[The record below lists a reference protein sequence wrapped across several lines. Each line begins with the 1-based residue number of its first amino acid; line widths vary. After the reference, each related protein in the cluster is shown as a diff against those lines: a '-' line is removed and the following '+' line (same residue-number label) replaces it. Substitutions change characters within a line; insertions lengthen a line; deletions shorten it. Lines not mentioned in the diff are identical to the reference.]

1 MCNKIKEQTKKRK
14 NFLQKSSFFFTLVF
28 FVDKKVNQRYQQK
41 SSNMSSSSLAFAT
54 CARAPTPGATPAVH
68 TLSSSASSSRRGG
81 GVGAGARRGGGGKNA
96 AFASVLFSSSH
107 ARHHQQHQ
115 HRMGRR
121 GGENRGS
128 IGRRFRGKMTTMAS
142 LSSSSSSTMQQNPD
156 GFAQID
162 LFSPSKINLFL
173 RIVRRR
179 EDGYH
184 DLASLFHVI
193 DLGDEMSF
201 AKSSSETKDTLV
213 CEDASIPLDES
224 NLVIKA
230 LNLFRAKTGIKQY
243 FWVELKKTVPS
254 GAGLGGGSGN
264 AATALYAANKLC
276 GDVATEEEL
285 LEWSGDIG
293 SDISVFFSTGA
304 AYCTG
309 RGEIVEDV
317 EPPLP
322 LTTKMCLVKPSI
334 GLSTPTIFKAL
345 DLDKRSK
352 AEPLDLLKSL
362 NADGCT
368 YENAINDL
376 ERPAF
381 SKLPE
386 LGELKD
392 KLIDATKEDG
402 AVVFMSGS
410 GSTIVLLGTDTVPK
424 FAMEDD
430 DLFKSKARLI
440 SRKKGEWFVPS
451 NV

>member
-1 MCNKIKEQTKKRK
+1 MI
-14 NFLQKSSFFFTLVF
+14 VG
-28 FVDKKVNQRYQQK
+28 
-41 SSNMSSSSLAFAT
+41 
-54 CARAPTPGATPAVH
+54 RAA
-68 TLSSSASSSRRGG
+68 SSSA
-81 GVGAGARRGGGGKNA
+81 
-96 AFASVLFSSSH
+96 
-107 ARHHQQHQ
+107 
-115 HRMGRR
+115 
-121 GGENRGS
+121 
-128 IGRRFRGKMTTMAS
+128 
-142 LSSSSSSTMQQNPD
+142 TMQKNPE
-156 GFAQID
+156 GFEQMD

-213 CEDASIPLDES
+213 CEDTSIPLDDS

-230 LNLFRAKTGIKQY
+230 LNLFRQKTGIKQY

-293 SDISVFFSTGA
+293 SDISVFLSTGA

-345 DLDKRSK
+345 DLNKRST
-352 AEPLDLLKSL
+352 ADPLDLLKSL
-362 NADGCT
+362 NTDGCT
-368 YENAINDL
+368 YDNAINDL

-392 KLIDATKEDG
+392 KLIDATKDEG
-402 AVVFMSGS
+402 AIVFMSGS

-424 FAMEDD
+424 FAMDD
-430 DLFKSKARLI
+430 EDLFKSKARLI

-451 NV
+451 KV

>member
-1 MCNKIKEQTKKRK
+1 
-14 NFLQKSSFFFTLVF
+14 
-28 FVDKKVNQRYQQK
+28 
-41 SSNMSSSSLAFAT
+41 
-54 CARAPTPGATPAVH
+54 
-68 TLSSSASSSRRGG
+68 
-81 GVGAGARRGGGGKNA
+81 
-96 AFASVLFSSSH
+96 
-107 ARHHQQHQ
+107 
-115 HRMGRR
+115 
-121 GGENRGS
+121 
-128 IGRRFRGKMTTMAS
+128 MTAMAS

-179 EDGYH
+179 GDGYH

>member
-1 MCNKIKEQTKKRK
+1 
-14 NFLQKSSFFFTLVF
+14 LF
-28 FVDKKVNQRYQQK
+28 FVDKSIKDIE
-41 SSNMSSSSLAFAT
+41 SNMSSSSLAFAT
-54 CARAPTPGATPAVH
+54 SACTPTPVATPVVQ
-68 TLSSSASSSRRGG
+68 SSSSSLSSSRRGV
-81 GVGAGARRGGGGKNA
+81 VGAGAHRGGGAKNA
-96 AFASVLFSSSH
+96 AFAVLFSSSH
-107 ARHHQQHQ
+107 SHHHQQH
-115 HRMGRR
+115 RGRR
-121 GGENRGS
+121 GGQNRS
-128 IGRRFRGKMTTMAS
+128 IGRRFRAMTTMAS
-142 LSSSSSSTMQQNPD
+142 LSSSSSSKMQQNPD

-201 AKSSSETKDTLV
+201 AKSSSEMKDTLV

-381 SKLPE
+381 SNLPE

-451 NV
+451 KV